1 MEKYGRKKII
11 TPTWKRAITIL
22 IHKKD
27 STDNPGNF
35 RPIILEIVTLKILTS
50 ALRNKVCQFLTSNNY
65 IETNIQTGFVNGISG
80 TFKHTNHLAYVI
92 NNARKSQRSL
102 TVTLLDLRNAFG
114 EVHHNLI
121 DCVLEYHHVPENI
134 REIVKN
140 LYCCFK
146 TSILTDE
153 FVTDFVHMQKGVL
166 QGDCFSP
173 LIFKLIINTFIQSI
187 KHEKYE
193 QFGYKFIRYLTPR
206 HWYQFADDAAVI
218 SGLERENQIL
228 LNVFARWCSWA
239 NMIIRVDKCHSFGL
253 KKSGTSSKQFQSKLF
268 LNNELIPAVKQDEYF
283 TYLGRHFDYKC
294 RTTSIKKIF

>member
-1 MEKYGRKKII
+1 MEKYGGKKII

-114 EVHHNLI
+114 EVHHSLI
-121 DCVLEYHHVPENI
+121 DCVLEYHHVSENI
-134 REIVKN
+134 REIFKN

-153 FVTDFVHMQKGVL
+153 FVTDFVHVQKGIL
-166 QGDCFSP
+166 QGDWFSP
-173 LIFKLIINTFIQSI
+173 LIFDLIINTFI
-187 KHEKYE
+187 
-193 QFGYKFIRYLTPR
+193 
-206 HWYQFADDAAVI
+206 
-218 SGLERENQIL
+218 
-228 LNVFARWCSWA
+228 
-239 NMIIRVDKCHSFGL
+239 
-253 KKSGTSSKQFQSKLF
+253 
-268 LNNELIPAVKQDEYF
+268 
-283 TYLGRHFDYKC
+283 
-294 RTTSIKKIF
+294 